1 MAGQLSL
8 TFVME
13 SPGTSQPPAP
23 VPSPLPINPALPAPG
38 LPSAA
43 APPMQAPRPS
53 STAVALAALA
63 NLRTAHGLNPP
74 TPPPSDTTAGTT
86 VSQAPTHLATTKSS
100 RSATEEPSAREKAL
114 KSRAPAKSSANRK
127 AKKLKNQK
135 RVKQEDDSE
144 SEDSGLNTGSRSR
157 LTEKETITLVQI
169 TTSDEA
175 GPLYGVGNSWVREYW
190 MTVSKKLK
198 KKTGKKYVWQ
208 SCQRKVKTLAADRRA
223 ELKEKITGTEEGVD
237 DLTAAI
243 DEFIEMDDDYN
254 EQLKAKA
261 ITIEETK
268 AESLRVEKQRES
280 LTRRLSQKHRLS
292 DDEFE
297 STEDDE
303 QKDEMKAG
311 RATVQALKEEKKKK
325 SISRKK
331 KVRKEDLFPKEEKAL
346 TESMTRYFE
355 AAASSVGQQSTD
367 ISGLKQE
374 MVEMRA
380 RNEQQMA
387 QILTLLTQQQAPKPV
402 SNPPPA
408 PELAEG

>member
-1 MAGQLSL
+1 M
-8 TFVME
+8 
-13 SPGTSQPPAP
+13 
-23 VPSPLPINPALPAPG
+23 
-38 LPSAA
+38 
-43 APPMQAPRPS
+43 
-53 STAVALAALA
+53 
-63 NLRTAHGLNPP
+63 
-74 TPPPSDTTAGTT
+74 
-86 VSQAPTHLATTKSS
+86 
-100 RSATEEPSAREKAL
+100 
-114 KSRAPAKSSANRK
+114 
-127 AKKLKNQK
+127 
-135 RVKQEDDSE
+135 
-144 SEDSGLNTGSRSR
+144 
-157 LTEKETITLVQI
+157 
-169 TTSDEA
+169 
-175 GPLYGVGNSWVREYW
+175 
-190 MTVSKKLK
+190 
-198 KKTGKKYVWQ
+198 WQ

-311 RATVQALKEEKKKK
+311 RATVQALKEEKKKT

-387 QILTLLTQQQAPKPV
+387 QILTLLTQQQAPKPA

>member
-1 MAGQLSL
+1 M
-8 TFVME
+8 
-13 SPGTSQPPAP
+13 
-23 VPSPLPINPALPAPG
+23 
-38 LPSAA
+38 
-43 APPMQAPRPS
+43 
-53 STAVALAALA
+53 
-63 NLRTAHGLNPP
+63 
-74 TPPPSDTTAGTT
+74 
-86 VSQAPTHLATTKSS
+86 
-100 RSATEEPSAREKAL
+100 

-135 RVKQEDDSE
+135 KVKQEDDSE

-198 KKTGKKYVWQ
+198 KKTGTKYEWQ
-208 SCQRKVKTLAADRRA
+208 SCQRKVKALAADRRA

-387 QILTLLTQQQAPKPV
+387 QILTLLTQQQAPKPA

>member
-1 MAGQLSL
+1 
-8 TFVME
+8 
-13 SPGTSQPPAP
+13 
-23 VPSPLPINPALPAPG
+23 
-38 LPSAA
+38 
-43 APPMQAPRPS
+43 
-53 STAVALAALA
+53 
-63 NLRTAHGLNPP
+63 
-74 TPPPSDTTAGTT
+74 
-86 VSQAPTHLATTKSS
+86 
-100 RSATEEPSAREKAL
+100 
-114 KSRAPAKSSANRK
+114 
-127 AKKLKNQK
+127 
-135 RVKQEDDSE
+135 
-144 SEDSGLNTGSRSR
+144 
-157 LTEKETITLVQI
+157 
-169 TTSDEA
+169 
-175 GPLYGVGNSWVREYW
+175 
-190 MTVSKKLK
+190 
-198 KKTGKKYVWQ
+198 VWQ

-311 RATVQALKEEKKKK
+311 RATVQALKEEKKKT

-387 QILTLLTQQQAPKPV
+387 QILTLLTQQQAPKPA